1 MEWALRTN
9 RSAFASA
16 LACALTCVACAGSD
30 GAGSSDTGN
39 DGGKGSLDGSMS
51 GGQDGAGNDEGGPTG
66 ADASTDAG
74 PPGQIVDVDHVCSS
88 ALHLKVTLLDDATV
102 RFHYVVNGVAQI
114 DRGWITD
121 ITQFTGAHSPL
132 VADSTTGLHVRTSAI
147 DVNVTGAT
155 CSIAITSVPTGETL
169 WQEAAPFAYGV
180 TVNDDAGAPNA
191 EGGAGATGVSFA
203 KTLATGEAIY
213 GLGEKTGVANRRGRA
228 FTMWNSDP
236 AWSDPTGA
244 YQTTSDPIYQSH
256 PFFLSLPT
264 SGHAIGAFLQ
274 NTFQTGFDVGAANPN
289 TLAVTAA
296 AGDAD
301 LFFFD
306 GPAPNDVLAS
316 YSRLVGRAPLPPL
329 WTLGYH
335 QSRWTYTPQAYVE
348 QIALEFRENNLPA
361 DGMWLDIDYMNG
373 FRDFTWDPT
382 NFSDPAGMISTL
394 TNNGF
399 KLTTIVD
406 PGVKYDPGGT
416 YASYN
421 GGLEGNVFIPDVS
434 GAPVQAPCWPGAAVF
449 PDFTNPSVRSWWGN
463 QIGSFMGVGVQGLWI
478 DMNEPAVFQ
487 KSGFPLGSPMNG
499 EGQAATFDE
508 VKNVYAMLMA
518 KATREG
524 QLAVAPNR
532 RPFVLTRSG
541 FAGSQ
546 RYAAVWT
553 GDAQSTWDFL
563 AMQPS
568 MFQGMNVSGIPF
580 VGSDV
585 GGFTGGPTPELYGRW
600 FEVGA
605 FSPFFRTHS
614 QTGSANQ
621 EPWAFG
627 PEILDLAQRML
638 AVRYS
643 LLPYWYESFVET
655 SNTGTPLVRP
665 LWFDYPSDAEAQN
678 HEDEYFVGPSILV
691 APALAASITTRPVYL
706 PAGVFYDFYTGA
718 SYTGPATVTLNAP
731 LGRIP
736 VLVKA
741 GSILPEQNVVDYVG
755 EVPDVPRHFDVYPGG
770 PGTSTS
776 LTFHEDDGETMAY
789 ATGAASTTQLALDV
803 NATGL
808 TLVIGARSAGY
819 APPTPQSVDV
829 RVHGVT
835 AQPTAVTLNGANVAG
850 ATWSISTRVLTIP
863 IADFTAA
870 QAITVA
876 YPSAT
881 LAPPRQVNVAYS
893 VALPSTTPAGST
905 VYLASSAQAWT
916 PNGMALTT
924 SGSSATGT
932 LVVTEGTLVKYKYTR
947 GAWTSVEGDGTSTCA
962 DIANREIVANWNASG
977 TTSVSDTVAS
987 WKDECP

>member
-1 MEWALRTN
+1 MEWALPTN
-9 RSAFASA
+9 RSLVCAI
-16 LACALTCVACAGSD
+16 ACTVACVACAGS
-30 GAGSSDTGN
+30 TGN
-39 DGGKGSLDGSMS
+39 GNAPVTDDDGGKGSPDGSIG
-51 GGQDGAGNDEGGPTG
+51 GGQDGSLPQDGSATG
-66 ADASTDAG
+66 DDASIDAG
-74 PPGQIVDVDHVCSS
+74 PPPQVVEVDHVCSS
-88 ALHLKVTLLDDATV
+88 ALHLKVAVLDDGVV
-102 RFHYVVNGVAQI
+102 RFHYVVNGAAQI
-114 DRGWITD
+114 DRGWVAD
-121 ITQFTGAHSPL
+121 LTQFLGAHAPL
-132 VADSTTGLHVRTSAI
+132 VADSATGLHVRTSAI

-155 CSIAITSVPTGETL
+155 CAIAITSVPTGEAL
-169 WQEAAPFAYGV
+169 WAEAAPFSYGASV
-180 TVNDDAGAPNA
+180 D
-191 EGGAGATGVSFA
+191 GGASTGVSFA
-203 KTLATGEAIY
+203 KTLATGEAIF
-213 GLGEKTGVANRRGRA
+213 GLGEKTGKANRRGRA

-236 AWSDPTGA
+236 AWSDPSGA

-264 SGHAIGAFLQ
+264 SGHAIGAFLH
-274 NTFQTGFDVGAANPN
+274 NTHQTGFDVGVADPN

-306 GPAPNDVLAS
+306 GPTPDKVVAS
-316 YSRLVGRAPLPPL
+316 YSRLTGRAPLPPL

-335 QSRWTYTPQAYVE
+335 QSRWTYTPQARV
-348 QIALEFRENNLPA
+348 QQVALQFRQNNLPA

-382 NFSDPAGMISTL
+382 NFADPAGMIATL
-394 TNNGF
+394 ANNGF

-421 GGLEGNVFIPDVS
+421 GGLAGNVFIPDVG

-449 PDFTNPSVRSWWGN
+449 PDFTNPSVRTWWGN
-463 QIGSFMGVGVQGLWI
+463 QIGTFMGAGVQGLWI

-487 KSGFPLGSPMNG
+487 KSGFPLGATVNG
-499 EGQAATFDE
+499 DGQAATFDE

-532 RPFVLTRSG
+532 RPFVLTRAG

-585 GGFTGGPTPELYGRW
+585 GGFTGGPSAELYGRW

-638 AVRYS
+638 AVRYA
-643 LLPYWYESFVET
+643 LLPYWYESFVAT
-655 SNTGTPLVRP
+655 STTGTPLVRP

-678 HEDEYFVGPSILV
+678 HEDEYFVGASILV
-691 APALAASITTRPVYL
+691 APALAAGVATRPVYL

-718 SYTGPATVTLNAP
+718 SYTGPATVTMNAP

-741 GSILPEQNVVDYVG
+741 GSIVPEQNVVDYVG
-755 EVPDVPRHFDVYPGG
+755 EVPDVPRHFDVYPGAA
-770 PGTSTS
+770 GTSTS
-776 LTFHEDDGETMAY
+776 LTLHEDDGETMEY
-789 ATGAASTTQLALDV
+789 AKGATSTTALALDV

-808 TLVIGARSAGY
+808 ALTIGARSAGY

-835 AQPTAVTLNGANVAG
+835 AQPTAVTLNGASVAG
-850 ATWSISTRVLTIP
+850 ATWSDSTRVLTIP

-870 QAITVA
+870 QSIVVNA
-876 YPSAT
+876 PSD
-881 LAPPRQVNVAYS
+881 LAQPRQVNVAFN
-893 VALPSTTPAGST
+893 VTLPAKTPANPT
-905 VYLASSAQAWT
+905 VYIASSAVGWT
-916 PNGMALTT
+916 PNGTALTV
-924 SGSSATGT
+924 SGTTATGT
-932 LVVTEGTLVKYKYTR
+932 ITVTEGTLVKYKLTR
-947 GAWTSVEGDGTSTCA
+947 GAWTSVEGDGACA
-962 DIANREIVANWNASG
+962 DIGNREIVASWGANG
-977 TTSVSDTVAS
+977 TTSVSDTVGS
-987 WKDECP
+987 WKDDCP